1 MLQHMCRIG
10 LVHTEDC
17 PCAHS
22 TVLSPLQR
30 NQTGPQSPE
39 HILQFCPLFRET
51 RQDHSPQ
58 STFYSSVPSAEKPD
72 RTTVPRAH
80 STVLFPHQ
88 KSEKAP
94 RGTSCTKVLH
104 CEVVQVRESVLSH
117 QGVAFL
123 KYFKFLFL
131 HVPPLRPGIEPMNFC
146 YFSHDLSVVFSPF

>member
-22 TVLSPLQR
+22 TVLSPLQRNQTGPQSPEHILQFCPLRRETRQDHSPQSTFYSSVPCLEKPDRTTVPRAHSTVLSPPQR

-80 STVLFPHQ
+80 STVL
-88 KSEKAP
+88 
-94 RGTSCTKVLH
+94 
-104 CEVVQVRESVLSH
+104 
-117 QGVAFL
+117 
-123 KYFKFLFL
+123 
-131 HVPPLRPGIEPMNFC
+131 
-146 YFSHDLSVVFSPF
+146 SPV